1 MVNREEIVEALKQVM
16 DPELGVDI
24 YSLGLVYD
32 ITVDGPTIEIRM
44 TFTSPM
50 CPLGPMIVESVRE
63 QVSNVKG
70 VQDVKVEIT
79 FDPPWTPDR
88 ISDEIRATL
97 GI

>member
-1 MVNREEIVEALKQVM
+1 MVNREDIVEALKNVM

-24 YSLGLVYD
+24 YNLGLVYD

-50 CPLGPMIVESVRE
+50 CPLGPMIVESVKDM
-63 QVSNVKG
+63 VSSVKG
-70 VQDVKVEIT
+70 VQDVKVEVT